1 MFMKKIILIF
11 LSVVICRCAFAQ
23 GVTKNGQ
30 VTTTGSTYVNKN
42 GTVGASTGVNKNGK
56 IVAALPAL
64 GDTYQGGI
72 IFYILKV
79 GDPGYDANV
88 QHGFIASPSDQST
101 SAQWGC
107 LGTQIG
113 AGAQSLALGT
123 GKANTAAII
132 AGCTTAGIAA
142 QLCTSL
148 NIGGHTDWYL
158 PSLNELI
165 QLYNN
170 QAYIGNL
177 DPNTVY
183 WSSTEYGAG
192 GAFGAQNDAYYFAF
206 YAGSSTPSAKANN
219 ANVRAIRSF

>member
-1 MFMKKIILIF
+1 MFMKKILFIF
-11 LSVVICRCAFAQ
+11 LGVIISHYAFTQ

-42 GTVGASTGVNKNGK
+42 GTVGASTGVNKNGQ
-56 IVAALPAL
+56 IVTALPAL

-72 IFYILKV
+72 IFYILQV

-88 QHGFIASPSDQST
+88 QHGFIAAPSDQS
-101 SAQWGC
+101 SLALWGC
-107 LGTQIG
+107 DGTQIG
-113 AGAQSLALGT
+113 AAAQSVALGA

-148 NIGGHTDWYL
+148 NLGGHTDWYL
-158 PSLNELI
+158 PSINELT

-170 QAYIGNL
+170 RAYVGNL
-177 DPNTVY
+177 ASAVY
-183 WSSTEYGAG
+183 WSSTEFFDTH
-192 GAFGAQNDAYYFAF
+192 AFDAQHNAYQYNFIFNSSIQGSKLNSF
-206 YAGSSTPSAKANN
+206 Y
-219 ANVRAIRSF
+219 VRAIRSF